1 VRPAGFGSAV
11 DMPVVHCSCLRSAV
25 TGGLGISRRSPLHCA
40 SRHNTFFASR
50 RGLVSR
56 PGCLRQQSKSLQHL
70 NVSAIAAPELGTP
83 DAIAGTVCAS
93 WCHFR
98 IVCTCCHVRCAFR
111 VSVAANSMALLTHIH
126 IHILD
131 LSKGSRSYF
140 SAVHRQLETQAN
152 IRTLTGLLPLPV
164 NYRSMTTGSQMWRE

>member
-1 VRPAGFGSAV
+1 
-11 DMPVVHCSCLRSAV
+11 M
-25 TGGLGISRRSPLHCA
+25 TGGYGTSRRSPLHCA
-40 SRHNTFFASR
+40 SKHNIFFASR

-56 PGCLRQQSKSLQHL
+56 SACLRQQSRRLQHL

-93 WCHFR
+93 LCQFN
-98 IVCTCCHVRCAFR
+98 IVCTCCHVRCTFR
-111 VSVAANSMALLTHIH
+111 FSVAAKSMALLMHIH

-131 LSKGSRSYF
+131 LSKGSYF
-140 SAVHRQLETQAN
+140 CAVHRQLEIQAN

-164 NYRSMTTGSQMWRE
+164 NYRSMTTGSQMWREWFLTL